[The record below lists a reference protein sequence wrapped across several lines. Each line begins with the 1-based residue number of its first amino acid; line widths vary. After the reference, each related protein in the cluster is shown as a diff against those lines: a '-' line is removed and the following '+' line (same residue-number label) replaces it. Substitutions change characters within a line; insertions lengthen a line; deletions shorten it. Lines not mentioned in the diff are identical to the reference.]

1 MLLSNKMSQLKKLP
15 INFNNDGC
23 SLVVNN
29 VPVEF
34 TEASLA
40 KLADDCIGCRI
51 FEAKRKHPETGV
63 EHVVRTGFLKFTS
76 NTMALQ
82 NLYKMRDTVVNG
94 DTLFV
99 RVKKSPEQI
108 ATDKKQAHKRW
119 LERVAERKRKRAQE
133 RREQA
138 RALFEERQKAITKAQ
153 EVGVLHVPV
162 AQREPRT
169 YSKPVHREPVQR
181 VRAEPPVD
189 QQDWTCR
196 ECGVYN
202 FANRK
207 QCLKCKAERKW
218 QCKKCSEVVSINNL
232 TCTKCKTDR
241 DPRPWFCGECEFRN
255 RPTSEK
261 CYSCEA
267 PKSKA
272 KKQK

>member
-15 INFNNDGC
+15 IKFNNDGC

-51 FEAKRKHPETGV
+51 FEAKRKHIETGV

-82 NLYKMRDTVVNG
+82 NLYKMRDTIVNG
-94 DTLFV
+94 DNLFV

-108 ATDKKQAHKRW
+108 AADKKQAHKQW
-119 LERVAERKRKRAQE
+119 LERVAERKRKLAQE

-138 RALFEERQKAITKAQ
+138 RALAEERQKAITNAQ
-153 EVGVLHVPV
+153 EAGVLQPE
-162 AQREPRT
+162 R
-169 YSKPVHREPVQR
+169 REPVQR

-196 ECGVYN
+196 VCGVYN
-202 FANRK
+202 FATRK
-207 QCLKCKAERKW
+207 QCLKCKTERKW
-218 QCKKCSEVVSINNL
+218 ECKKCSEVVSINNL

-241 DPRPWFCGECEFRN
+241 DPRPWFCGECDFRN

-272 KKQK
+272 KKQVARPKV